1 MQQTGSVSIKK
12 LEALAKEFDISQE
25 LQQDEECDMLARQL
39 KSQMEACQ
47 QWKVQFDEIFNS
59 LDQFDPKNGL
69 TQVQELLEHGERL
82 DLRL

>member
-1 MQQTGSVSIKK
+1 
-12 LEALAKEFDISQE
+12 
-25 LQQDEECDMLARQL
+25 MLARQL